1 MNKSEIRNQKSEA
14 GDLRDVPG
22 QETIS
27 GQAGCVVWLTGLS
40 GAGKT
45 TIARALEVELR
56 RSGRSVCVLDGDCVR
71 RGLCSDLGFTPA
83 DRQENIRRVSL
94 VARLFADAGL
104 ICIVALISP
113 YRRDRA
119 RARAAAPTGRFLEV
133 FINSSLEVCER
144 RDPKG
149 LYARARAGE
158 LRDFTGI
165 SAPYEPPL
173 AADLELRTDQLA
185 VGECVTR
192 LQAQLQVWFAPP
204 AVSPT
209 ALSE

>member
-1 MNKSEIRNQKSEA
+1 MNDPGNSKQQPK
-14 GDLRDVPG
+14 GDEPLAVVPS
-22 QETIS
+22 S
-27 GQAGCVVWLTGLS
+27 GGIVWLTGLS

-56 RSGRSVCVLDGDCVR
+56 RSGRAVWVLDGDCVR

-94 VARLFADAGL
+94 VAQLFADAGL
-104 ICIVALISP
+104 TCIVALISP
-113 YRRDRA
+113 YRRDRD
-119 RARAAAPTGRFLEV
+119 RARTAAPVGRFLEV

-173 AADLELRTDQLA
+173 TADVELRTDQHA
-185 VGECVTR
+185 VGECVAK
-192 LQAQLQVWFAPP
+192 LQTHLQDWFPTP
-204 AVSPT
+204 AVSPST
-209 ALSE
+209 PSR

>member
-1 MNKSEIRNQKSEA
+1 MNDPSNSKQQPK
-14 GDLRDVPG
+14 GDEPPAVVP
-22 QETIS
+22 S
-27 GQAGCVVWLTGLS
+27 GGIVWLTGLS

-56 RSGRSVCVLDGDCVR
+56 RSGRAVWVLDGDCVR

-94 VARLFADAGL
+94 VAQLFADAGL

-113 YRRDRA
+113 YRRDRD
-119 RARAAAPTGRFLEV
+119 RARSAAPAGRFLEV
-133 FINSSLEVCER
+133 FVHSSLEVCER

-158 LRDFTGI
+158 LKDFTGI

-173 AADLELRTDQLA
+173 TAEVELRTDQLA
-185 VGECVTR
+185 VGECVRR
-192 LQAQLQVWFAPP
+192 LQAQLQGWFA
-204 AVSPT
+204 T
-209 ALSE
+209 